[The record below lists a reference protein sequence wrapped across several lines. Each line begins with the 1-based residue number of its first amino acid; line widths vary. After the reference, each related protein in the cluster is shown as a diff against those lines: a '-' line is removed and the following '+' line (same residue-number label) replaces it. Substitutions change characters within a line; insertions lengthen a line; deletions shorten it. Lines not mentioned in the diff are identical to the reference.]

1 MFVAGFPSA
10 AFGTNC
16 YVLAPAVGEQ
26 CVIVDPGYRVAGEL
40 AEVVAEY
47 RLRPVAVLLTHG
59 HIDHTFSVVPVCQA
73 NDVTAYVHPAD
84 RAMLADPTVGLSPEL
99 VAALH
104 QLPDGAVDTEPAD
117 VAELT
122 DGASLSLAGL
132 TLTVDHAP
140 GHTEGSV
147 MFRLPGGVQRVGAQL
162 PPGEAELVEASE
174 VCLAGDV
181 LFAGSVGRVDM
192 PGGSAAAMADSLRR
206 RVLPLADTVAVLPGH
221 GPHTTIGRERRT
233 NPYLLDPGVLAAT

>member
-16 YVLAPAVGEQ
+16 YLLAPAVGEQ
-26 CVIVDPGYRVAGEL
+26 CVIVDPGVGVAAEL
-40 AEVVAEY
+40 AELVREY
-47 RLRPVAVLLTHG
+47 HLRPVAVLLTHG
-59 HIDHTFSVVPVCQA
+59 HVDHTFSVVPVCGA
-73 NDVTAYVHPAD
+73 HGVPAYLHPAD
-84 RAMLADPTVGLSPEL
+84 RHQLKDPASGLSPQL
-99 VAALH
+99 AAMLH
-104 QLPDGAVDTEPAD
+104 QLPGGTVDTEPDD
-117 VAELT
+117 VLDLA
-122 DGASLSLAGL
+122 DGARLELAGL

-147 MFRLPGGVQRVGAQL
+147 MFRLPGPVARVGAQL
-162 PPGEAELVEASE
+162 PAGRPELVEASE

-221 GPHTTIGRERRT
+221 GPHTTIGAERRT
-233 NPYLLDPGVLAAT
+233 NPYLQDPGVLAGT